1 MLVKNAQ
8 HIRPDDDQLSA
19 TTTTAREQQPNEQ
32 PTQQQPNQQPREPRI
47 MCHVRC
53 QRRRRC
59 VLCLVC
65 LSGCLHLGHVKCL
78 LWKATKLRAH
88 TDAATHGHWEKKWGT
103 SLILVIIIVFN
114 KIYTSKIFLK
124 INSLLIEYERK
135 YILNLTYDNLK
146 AISG

>member
-78 LWKATKLRAH
+78 L
-88 TDAATHGHWEKKWGT
+88 
-103 SLILVIIIVFN
+103 
-114 KIYTSKIFLK
+114 
-124 INSLLIEYERK
+124 
-135 YILNLTYDNLK
+135 
-146 AISG
+146 